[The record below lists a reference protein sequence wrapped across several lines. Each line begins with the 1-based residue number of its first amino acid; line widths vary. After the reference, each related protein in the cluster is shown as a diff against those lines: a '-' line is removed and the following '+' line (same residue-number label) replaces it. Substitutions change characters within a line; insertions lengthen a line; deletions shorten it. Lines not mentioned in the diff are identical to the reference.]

1 MTGSSIA
8 RHLRA
13 LLPGALWTAFAV
25 ALGVTVAGAAML
37 LRRSADNR
45 TIAALAEGRDVAVA
59 DDATEAVLFARAHYL
74 LARDRFD
81 EARTL
86 TERIVLGRSRGFAF
100 AVLYDKGNAHLR
112 RALLIVDA
120 HRYDETIAEV
130 NLAKEHYLRA
140 LRIDP
145 GDWNAKVNLDIAM
158 RLVRDFP
165 DGEAEGDEEPPAQPD
180 RLWTD
185 LPGLPRGGP

>member
-1 MTGSSIA
+1 MTRRIPS
-8 RHLRA
+8 RWRA
-13 LLPGALWTAFAV
+13 WLPAALWTAL
-25 ALGVTVAGAAML
+25 ALCLVGAAGSAAL
-37 LRRSADNR
+37 LLQRLHDNHA
-45 TIAALAEGRDVAVA
+45 IAALAEGRDV
-59 DDATEAVLFARAHYL
+59 EAGEEASAALQFARAHYL
-74 LARDRFD
+74 LARGRLDD
-81 EARTL
+81 ARAP
-86 TERIVLGRSRGFAF
+86 TERLALGPARRFAF
-100 AVLYDKGNAHLR
+100 AALYDKGNAHLR
-112 RALLIVDA
+112 RALEIVDA
-120 HRYDETIAEV
+120 HRYDDTIAQV

-145 GDWNAKVNLDIAM
+145 DHWDAKINLDIAM